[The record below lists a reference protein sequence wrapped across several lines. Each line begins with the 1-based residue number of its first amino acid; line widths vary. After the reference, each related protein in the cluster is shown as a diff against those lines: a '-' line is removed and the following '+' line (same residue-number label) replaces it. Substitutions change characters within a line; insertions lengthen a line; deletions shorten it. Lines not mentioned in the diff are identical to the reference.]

1 MDLSKAFDRIPHD
14 LIKDKLLAY
23 SLDDTALKSI
33 FSYSKNRK
41 QYVSINNTYSTFEN
55 IISGVPQGYIVGP
68 LLFGFSINDLFTLM
82 IIHFLLGK
90 TQFLI

>member
-1 MDLSKAFDRIPHD
+1 MLMDLSKAFDRIND
-14 LIKDKLLAY
+14 LIKVKLLAY

-41 QYVSINNTYSTFEN
+41 QYVSINDTYSTFEN

-68 LLFGFSINDLFTLM
+68 LLFDFLINDLFTLT
-82 IIHFLLGK
+82 ITHFL
-90 TQFLI
+90 I

>member
-1 MDLSKAFDRIPHD
+1 MDLSKAFDRIND
-14 LIKDKLLAY
+14 LIKVKLLAY

-41 QYVSINNTYSTFEN
+41 QYVSINDTYSTFEN

-68 LLFGFSINDLFTLM
+68 LLFDFLINDLFTLT
-82 IIHFLLGK
+82 ITHFL
-90 TQFLI
+90 I

>member
-1 MDLSKAFDRIPHD
+1 MDLSKAFDRIND
-14 LIKDKLLAY
+14 LIKVKLLAY

-41 QYVSINNTYSTFEN
+41 QYVSINDTYSTFEN

-68 LLFGFSINDLFTLM
+68 LLFDFLINNLFTLT

-90 TQFLI
+90 THFLI